1 MTILVDDAGPVRTIT
16 LNRPEVR
23 NAIDLPLRIALAEAI
38 ETADADPGVR
48 AIVLTGAG
56 GSFCS
61 GGDIATMTRMP
72 YESALERINLAQ
84 KVVRAIWTTP
94 KPVLAAV
101 EGSAFGAGLGLAVA
115 CDRVIAAR
123 DARFGATFTNV
134 GLSGDMGTYV
144 SLPAR
149 IGAARTRQLIMF
161 PAPVSATDALE
172 QGMVDTLAE
181 PGGALAAAQADA
193 ATLAQRPAE
202 ALGVIKAM
210 LALAPTLHPLDVLDQ
225 EAQAQAR
232 LFDSDDF
239 AEAVDAFANKRS
251 PAFGTRQVGTRQ
263 GVPQ

>member
-1 MTILVDDAGPVRTIT
+1 MTILVDDTGAVRTIT
-16 LNRPEVR
+16 LNRPDVR

-38 ETADADPGVR
+38 ETADADPQVR

-61 GGDIATMTRMP
+61 GGDIATMTRLP
-72 YESALERINLAQ
+72 FDAALERINLAQ
-84 KVVRAIWTTP
+84 KVIRAIWATP

-101 EGSAFGAGLGLAVA
+101 EGSAFGAGLGLAAA
-115 CDRVIAAR
+115 CDRVVAGR

-149 IGAARTRQLIMF
+149 IGVAATRQLIMF
-161 PAPVSATDALE
+161 PTPLSATDAHE
-172 QGMVDTLAE
+172 QGLVDSLAE
-181 PGGALAAAQADA
+181 PGGALAAAMADA
-193 ATLAQRPAE
+193 ATLAHRPAE

-210 LALAPTLHPLDVLDQ
+210 LAIAPTMHPLDVLDR
-225 EAQAQAR
+225 EAAEQAR

-239 AEAVDAFANKRS
+239 GEAVDAFAAKRS
-251 PAFGTRQVGTRQ
+251 PVFGTKQ

>member
-1 MTILVDDAGPVRTIT
+1 MTILVDDTGAVRTIT
-16 LNRPEVR
+16 LNRPDVR

-38 ETADADPGVR
+38 DTADADPQVR

-61 GGDIATMTRMP
+61 GGDIATMTRLP
-72 YESALERINLAQ
+72 FDAALERINLAQ
-84 KVVRAIWTTP
+84 KVIRAIWATS

-101 EGSAFGAGLGLAVA
+101 EGSAFGAGLGLAAA
-115 CDRVIAAR
+115 CDRVIAGR

-149 IGAARTRQLIMF
+149 IGVARTRQLIMF
-161 PAPVSATDALE
+161 PTPLSATDAHA
-172 QGMVDTLAE
+172 QGLVDSLAE
-181 PGGALAAAQADA
+181 PGDALAAALADA

-210 LALAPTLHPLDVLDQ
+210 LAVAPTMHPLDVLDR
-225 EAQAQAR
+225 EAAEQAR

-239 AEAVDAFANKRS
+239 AEAVDAFAAKRS
-251 PAFGTRQVGTRQ
+251 PVFGTKQ

>member
-1 MTILVDDAGPVRTIT
+1 MTILVDDAGAVRTIT
-16 LNRPEVR
+16 LNRPGVR

-38 ETADADPGVR
+38 DAADADPRVR

-61 GGDIATMTRMP
+61 GGDIATMTRL
-72 YESALERINLAQ
+72 SFDAALERINLAQ
-84 KVVRAIWTTP
+84 KVIRAIWTTP

-101 EGSAFGAGLGLAVA
+101 EGSAFGAGMALAAA

-134 GLSGDMGTYV
+134 GLAGDMGTYT
-144 SLPAR
+144 SFPAR
-149 IGAARTRQLIMF
+149 IGVARTRQLLMMPTPI
-161 PAPVSATDALE
+161 DAAEALAL
-172 QGMVDTLAE
+172 GLVDGLAE
-181 PGGALAAAQADA
+181 PGGALAAAVADG

-202 ALGVIKAM
+202 ALGVIKTM
-210 LALAPTLHPLDVLDQ
+210 LAVAPGLHPLEVLDR

-239 AEAVDAFANKRS
+239 AEAIDAFAAKRS
-251 PAFGTRQVGTRQ
+251 PVFGNTQGARQ
-263 GVPQ
+263 